1 MPEQRMTI
9 DEALHCFTTG
19 AAYAEGAEG
28 ERGRIAEG
36 YIADA
41 ALVAVDPLAGMD
53 SFDSKALTTTI
64 VEGQVA
70 WRR

>member
-9 DEALHCFTTG
+9 DEALHCFTSG
-19 AAYAEGAEG
+19 AAYAAGAES

-41 ALVAVDPLAGMD
+41 ATLTVDPLAGVEHLD
-53 SFDSKALTTTI
+53 RSALTTTL
-64 VEGQVA
+64 VEGEVA